1 MKTTTLKNESQN
13 WISRYKLYQ
22 FPFWLLYNYVWWVVA
37 VGDPVVVMKNLLFTP
52 YSIKFSFYVI
62 FQTIAVCINLYYLL
76 PKYLAKGRYA
86 LYISYVLL
94 VTLTTSVVI
103 VSGYYFS
110 SFLSGQPMSDLYGKN
125 ASFFSFFST
134 ALPSTMAAMTLALS
148 IKLTKNWI
156 QTQRHQQLLEKE
168 KLETELKFLK
178 YQFNP
183 HFLFNSINSIF
194 FLIHKNPDMASASLA
209 KFSDLLRHQ
218 LYECNDKQIPLNK
231 EITYL
236 RNFIEL
242 EKLRQNDR
250 LEVDFQMIGYKA
262 EPLAIAPFILM
273 TFVENAFKHVSQHS
287 DEANWITIQLHIDQ
301 EHLLRFTVSNSASAN
316 ASKDVVDYGGIGL
329 QNVQRRLDLLYPEK
343 YNLKINSNGS
353 RFDVELLLQTE
364 ELVRGNGMLL
374 KPDLALAI

>member
-1 MKTTTLKNESQN
+1 MKIATYKKEGQN
-13 WISRYKLYQ
+13 WIARYKLYQ
-22 FPFWLLYNYVWWVVA
+22 LPFWWLYNYIWWIVA
-37 VGDPVVVMKNLLFTP
+37 VGDPVVVMKNMLFTP

-86 LYISYVLL
+86 EYISYVLL

-110 SFLSGQPMSDLYGKN
+110 CFLSGRPMADLYGKN

-134 ALPSTMAAMTLALS
+134 ALPSTMASMTLALS

-156 QTQRHQQLLEKE
+156 QTQRRQQVLEKE

-231 EITYL
+231 EISYL
-236 RNFIEL
+236 HNFIEL
-242 EKLRQNDR
+242 EKLRQNNR
-250 LEVDFQMIGYKA
+250 LEVDFQITGYHTA
-262 EPLAIAPFILM
+262 PLAIAPFILM
-273 TFVENAFKHVSQHS
+273 TFVENAFKHVSKHT
-287 DEANWITIQLHIDQ
+287 DEANWISIHLHIDQ
-301 EHLLRFTVSNSASAN
+301 KHLLHFTVSNSASVN
-316 ASKDVVDYGGIGL
+316 ASKDVVNYGGIGL
-329 QNVQRRLDLLYPEK
+329 QNVRRRLDLIYQEK
-343 YNLKINSNGS
+343 YNLKINGSSS
-353 RFDVELLLQTE
+353 RFDVELELQTE
-364 ELVRGNGMLL
+364 ELVRGDGIQL
-374 KPDLALAI
+374 KPDMALAI